1 MAGLLAA
8 SGSVFVNAQAA
19 GRADAKAIAELNSVP
34 LPQPSMYAQ
43 PLPEDRG
50 QAELVR
56 ALKQLNTTA
65 SVLYIVA
72 HPDDEDGALLT
83 YLSRGQGARATL
95 FTLTRGEGGQN
106 AMSAAQDDALGLIRT
121 EELLKADEYYGV
133 SQLFGTEAD
142 FGFSKTE
149 EEAMSK
155 WGSQRVLYD
164 AVLAIRKTRPE
175 IIVATFVGGVSDGH
189 GQHQVSGEIAQEAF
203 KAAAD
208 PKVFPD
214 QLKNGL
220 EPWQALAVY
229 SRIPFA
235 RVTARGIFDYATG
248 HWAPARF
255 HNYVTGQWING
266 PLSTDVTV
274 PVGTWNPVLGRT
286 YVQIARQGWGM
297 QKSQNGGANPTLA
310 GPAESSFHLWGVAPG
325 VQASSGAASLFN
337 NAHVKIDTSVAG
349 LARLAGANP
358 PAWLKISLDR
368 IDRGLKDVEND
379 CRQQGGVTG
388 ARALA
393 PLYRQTLNLYAR
405 VEQSDLGREAK
416 SNLEFELS
424 AKIDEFQTAFKDL
437 LGLDLIAF
445 RTTGDHGEPMG
456 PRHASADETPQAVTP
471 GEGFNV
477 RVHVAQAGAAAEIAK
492 IWLVSHSGSP
502 WQTTAQ
508 DRELPADTRAVD
520 QLFDVMTSENARSTK
535 PYFTRPN
542 SEQPYYDI
550 SNPVWR
556 LRPFMPWPLDAWAEF
571 TFEGLPIRIGGVV
584 QTLQRE
590 TGPGGIY
597 APLVVTPAVGV
608 NVQPEARLL
617 PLDASPLPVHVTVQ
631 TQEAALGTVTL
642 KLPTGWTAAPKQAQ
656 FTRASPGETAPLDFL
671 VKPVGAGVGAY
682 SIDAVA
688 QVNGKSYTTGWHD
701 VSYAGLLPYNQFTP
715 AVLRTRKVDVKIA
728 PGLSV
733 GYVMGTGDAVPNA
746 IQQLGVTPH
755 LLTDAEMQSADLSQW
770 STIVIGIRAYTSRPV
785 LMMVQP
791 RLNAYVRG
799 GGTLIVQ
806 YQSGTLPA
814 PLPITIIGRPPWTVV
829 GEQDPVKVL
838 APSNPLLT
846 WPNKITSADFNGWY
860 EERGH
865 SFADS
870 WDPGYTALTETADPG
885 QAPQRGGWLVAHPG
899 KGTYIYV
906 AYALYRQLPELVPGS
921 YRILANLLSAGHE
934 GAAR

>member
-8 SGSVFVNAQAA
+8 SGSVGVRAQ
-19 GRADAKAIAELNSVP
+19 ADAKAVAELQAVP

-72 HPDDEDGALLT
+72 HPDDEDGGLLT
-83 YLSRGQGARATL
+83 YLTRGLGARATL

-106 AMSAAQDDALGLIRT
+106 AMSAEQNDALGLIRT

-142 FGFSKTE
+142 FGFSKTKE
-149 EEAMSK
+149 ESMSQ
-155 WGSQRVLYD
+155 WGHDRVLYD
-164 AVLAIRKTRPE
+164 TVLAIRKTRPE

-214 QLKNGL
+214 QLKDGL
-220 EPWQALAVY
+220 EPWQAQAVY

-255 HNYVTGQWING
+255 HNYLTGQWTNG

-274 PVGTWNPVLGRT
+274 PVGTWDPVLGRT

-297 QKSQNGGANPTLA
+297 QKSQNGGANPTLD

-325 VQASSGAASLFN
+325 VSAGSGDTSLFD

-349 LARLAGANP
+349 LARLAGKNL
-358 PAWLKISLDR
+358 PAWLRSGLGQ
-368 IDRGLKDVEND
+368 IDSGLRNVESD
-379 CRQQGGVTG
+379 CREQGGVNG
-388 ARALA
+388 AKALA
-393 PLYRQTLNLYAR
+393 PIYRETLDLYAQ
-405 VEQSDLGREAK
+405 VEKSDLSGEAKSDLG
-416 SNLEFELS
+416 FELG
-424 AKIDEFQTAFKDL
+424 AKINEFQTAFQEL
-437 LGLDLIAF
+437 LGLDVIAF
-445 RTTGDHGEPMG
+445 RTKGEPRQGMG
-456 PRHASADETPQAVTP
+456 PRGEGADETLRAVTP
-471 GEGFNV
+471 GESFKV
-477 RVHVAQAGAAAEIAK
+477 QAHVAQAGTAAQIDN
-492 IWLVSHSGSP
+492 IWLASHSGSP
-502 WQTTAQ
+502 WQAKA
-508 DRELPADTRAVD
+508 EEGVLP
-520 QLFDVMTSENARSTK
+520 ENARVADRIFDVQTPESAQSTK

-550 SNPVWR
+550 SNPAWR
-556 LRPFMPWPLDAWAEF
+556 LRPLMPWPLDAWVEF
-571 TFEGLPIRIGGVV
+571 SFEGLPIRIGGVV

-597 APLVVTPAVGV
+597 APLVVTPKVGV
-608 NVQPEARLL
+608 SVQPEARLL
-617 PLDASPLPVHVTVQ
+617 PLDGSPLPVHVTVQ
-631 TQEAALGTVTL
+631 TQQAAQGTVTL
-642 KLPTGWTAAPKQAQ
+642 KLPQGWTATPEQAQ
-656 FTRASPGETAPLDFL
+656 FARSSAGDTAPLDFL
-671 VKPVGAGVGAY
+671 VKPASAGVGAY
-682 SIDAVA
+682 SIEAVA
-688 QVNGKSYTTGWHD
+688 QVNGTSYTTGWHN
-701 VSYAGLLPYNQFTP
+701 VSYAGLLPYNQFKP
-715 AVLRTRKVDVKIA
+715 AVLRTRKVDVKVA
-728 PGLSV
+728 PGLRV
-733 GYVMGTGDAVPNA
+733 GYVMGTGDTVPDA

-755 LLTDAEMQSADLSQW
+755 LLTDAELQSADLSQW
-770 STIVIGIRAYTSRPV
+770 NTIVIGIRAYSSRPV
-785 LMMVQP
+785 LAMVQP
-791 RLNAYVRG
+791 RLNEYVRN
-799 GGTLIVQ
+799 GGTLVVQ
-806 YQSGTLPA
+806 YQSANFPA
-814 PLPITIIGRPPWTVV
+814 PLPLAMGRIPERVIQ
-829 GEQDPVKVL
+829 ENDPVKILDASSKVL
-838 APSNPLLT
+838 N
-846 WPNKITSADFNGWY
+846 WPDKITSADFNGWY

-865 SFADS
+865 SFLDS
-870 WDPGYTALTETADPG
+870 WAPGYTALTETADPG
-885 QAPQRGGWLVAHPG
+885 QSPQRGGWLVAHPG
-899 KGTYIYV
+899 KGTYIYI

-934 GAAR
+934 GAGQ